1 MTTASKITQ
10 TASHWGVYRVATSA
24 SGQLLETIPLARDPD
39 PPSML
44 CGLPEIARSELRIG
58 EPHVREGYLRR
69 REKSRQQRGADPFV
83 AVGWDT
89 ALDLVE
95 SELQFWQDGIYEF
108 PIARESE
115 VLFAS
120 FRRDPATH
128 RLRTP
133 IEAGSPG
140 SLEKHGNPNVVTA
153 DKGTSRLAQSSVA
166 QTVLVEVERC
176 LDPPPVT
183 AFDRPALVGSPTS
196 PEWRHQP

>member
-69 REKSRQQRGADPFV
+69 REKSRQQRGAWYDP
-83 AVGWDT
+83 
-89 ALDLVE
+89 
-95 SELQFWQDGIYEF
+95 LQ
-108 PIARESE
+108 
-115 VLFAS
+115 
-120 FRRDPATH
+120 
-128 RLRTP
+128 
-133 IEAGSPG
+133 PG
-140 SLEKHGNPNVVTA
+140 LPGTLEKHGNPNVVTA

>member
-95 SELQFWQDGIYEF
+95 SELRRVRERYGNAAIYGGSYGW
-108 PIARESE
+108 AWY
-115 VLFAS
+115 
-120 FRRDPATH
+120 DP
-128 RLRTP
+128 LQ
-133 IEAGSPG
+133 PG
-140 SLEKHGNPNVVTA
+140 LPGTLEKHGNPNVVTA